1 MKYIIIA
8 LAILT
13 LSSCSETPKGT
24 NPIPILVEGDWLFE
38 FQLNEK
44 NTAPV
49 NVIISKNDSGYA
61 IVFSNAA
68 EKIKAKSVLING
80 KDITIQDPL
89 FNTWFEGKI
98 INATRIEGYWYKGD
112 KEYGVPFTALH
123 GKVAR
128 FKKPEIIKETSI
140 NITGKWEVDFSKNKP
155 EDAYKAIGQFQ
166 QVDDYVTGT
175 FMTETGDYRFLEGNL
190 YNNQL
195 SLSCFDG
202 THLFLFKAELINDKL
217 EGVFLSGLHWEEP
230 WTASKN
236 DTFELSD
243 PNSLTYL
250 REGFDQL
257 DFSLPNLN
265 GDTLSLSDEKFQNKV
280 VIVNI
285 MGPWCPNCKDETAY
299 LTELY
304 NKNHDKGLEIVAL
317 SFDIS
322 DDFDAASKNVLKI
335 KEHFGANYDFL
346 IAGKANK
353 ISAAETLPMLNHVM
367 SYPTSIFIDRNGA
380 IQQIRTGF
388 YGPGTGPYYERYIEQ
403 TNDFISKLLAE
414 KTAK

>member
-1 MKYIIIA
+1 MKYLIIA

-13 LSSCSETPKGT
+13 LSSCSETHEET

-80 KDITIQDPL
+80 NDITIQDPL
-89 FNTWFEGKI
+89 FDTWFEGEI

-128 FKKPEIIKETSI
+128 FKKPEILKETSS

-190 YNNQL
+190 YNNKL

-202 THLFLFKAELINDKL
+202 THLFLFKANLIDDKL
-217 EGVFLSGLHWEEP
+217 EGVFLSGSHW
-230 WTASKN
+230 A
-236 DTFELSD
+236 
-243 PNSLTYL
+243 
-250 REGFDQL
+250 
-257 DFSLPNLN
+257 
-265 GDTLSLSDEKFQNKV
+265 
-280 VIVNI
+280 
-285 MGPWCPNCKDETAY
+285 
-299 LTELY
+299 
-304 NKNHDKGLEIVAL
+304 
-317 SFDIS
+317 
-322 DDFDAASKNVLKI
+322 
-335 KEHFGANYDFL
+335 
-346 IAGKANK
+346 
-353 ISAAETLPMLNHVM
+353 
-367 SYPTSIFIDRNGA
+367 
-380 IQQIRTGF
+380 
-388 YGPGTGPYYERYIEQ
+388 
-403 TNDFISKLLAE
+403 
-414 KTAK
+414 